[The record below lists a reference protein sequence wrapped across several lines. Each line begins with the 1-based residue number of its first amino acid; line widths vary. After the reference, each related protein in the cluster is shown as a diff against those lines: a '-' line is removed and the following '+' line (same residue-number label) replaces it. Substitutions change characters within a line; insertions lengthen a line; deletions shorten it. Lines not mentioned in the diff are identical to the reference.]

1 MSKLSHF
8 NEDGKAAM
16 VDVSAKEDTK
26 RTAVAEGLIRMKP
39 ETLALIAGGT
49 AKKGDVLGVARVA
62 GIMAAK
68 RTHDLIPLCHPL
80 PISKVSVDF
89 SLDEKASTVRV
100 ESSVTVTGKTGVE
113 MEALT
118 AVSVATLTIYDMV
131 KAVDKDMTI
140 DGIQVLKKEG
150 GKSGTYERAPE
161 PLVQQ
166 PARLKSTD
174 AGKSLAKPQPV
185 GHPTGFSQAPDQG
198 SPHLLTRAY
207 MERGRIK
214 PLRWAQDA
222 GVQTGALYAYLQG
235 RTASLGAA
243 DKQKLAAVFNADA
256 ADIFGSE

>member
-8 NEDGKAAM
+8 DDDGKAAM
-16 VDVSAKEDTK
+16 VDVSAKADTK
-26 RTAVAEGLIRMKP
+26 RTAIAEGRIRMKP
-39 ETLALIAGGT
+39 ETLALIAAGT

-80 PISKVSVDF
+80 PISKVSIDF
-89 SLDEKASTVRV
+89 SLDEATSTVRV

-140 DGIQVLKKEG
+140 DGIQVLRKEG

-161 PLVQQ
+161 PATQ
-166 PARLKSTD
+166 PAPQTKS
-174 AGKSLAKPQPV
+174 ASARRPLVKPQPV
-185 GHPTGFSQAPDQG
+185 SHPTGFTQASGQD
-198 SPHLLTRAY
+198 SPHLRTRAY

-222 GVQTGALYAYLQG
+222 GVQPGALYAYLQG
-235 RTASLGAA
+235 RTGSLGSD
-243 DKQKLAAVFNADA
+243 DKQKLASVFNANT
-256 ADIFGSE
+256 ADIFGSD